1 MRLDPRNIFAMK
13 ILLHVLLLG
22 SFFTASLAEEAA
34 AEKWRALF
42 DGKTL
47 AGWMPSGFETGGA
60 VKVVNPFRGGPG
72 AIVIEAGTT
81 LSGFT
86 WTKGG
91 ELPRENYEITLEAM
105 KIAGDDFFCGLT
117 FPVGKSA
124 CSLIVGGWGG
134 MVIGLS
140 SIDHIDAS
148 ENETTQGREFKPGK
162 WYRIRVRVAGDRIDA
177 WIDDEHLVEVE
188 IKGRTISLRP
198 GEIQKSLPLGVAS
211 YMTSA
216 AVRDIRLRRL

>member
-1 MRLDPRNIFAMK
+1 MSTSFRFLAVVCVGFGAAVSAFA
-13 ILLHVLLLG
+13 
-22 SFFTASLAEEAA
+22 AEAANAQA
-34 AEKWRALF
+34 AEKWRPLF

-47 AGWMPSGFETGGA
+47 AGWMPSEFESGGA
-60 VKVVNPFRGGPG
+60 VKVENPFRGGRG
-72 AIVIEAGTT
+72 HRDRRGTT

-105 KIAGDDFFCGLT
+105 KLTGSDFLR
-117 FPVGKSA
+117 PHVSRRKSA
-124 CSLIVGGWGG
+124 CNLIVGGWGG

-140 SIDHIDAS
+140 NIDHIDAS
-148 ENETTQGREFKPGK
+148 ENETTQGREFKDGR
-162 WYRIRVRVAGDRIDA
+162 WYRVRVRVSGDKIEA
-177 WIDDEHLVEVE
+177 WIDDENVIDVE
-188 IKGRTISLRP
+188 IKGRVISLRP
-198 GEIQKSLPLGVAS
+198 GDIQQSLPLGVAT

>member
-1 MRLDPRNIFAMK
+1 MK
-13 ILLHVLLLG
+13 ILLRALLFG
-22 SFFTASLAEEAA
+22 SLFTASLAEEAA
-34 AEKWRALF
+34 GTEKWRALF

-47 AGWMPSGFETGGA
+47 AGWMPSGFETGGT
-60 VKVVNPFRGGPG
+60 VKVVDPFRGGPG

-148 ENETTQGREFKPGK
+148 ENETTQGREFKSGK

-177 WIDDEHLVEVE
+177 WIDDEHLIEVE

>member
-1 MRLDPRNIFAMK
+1 MK
-13 ILLHVLLLG
+13 ILLRALLFGLL
-22 SFFTASLAEEAA
+22 STASLAEEAA
-34 AEKWRALF
+34 GTEKWLALF

-47 AGWMPSGFETGGA
+47 AGWKPSGFETGGA
-60 VKVVNPFRGGPG
+60 VKAVNPFRGGPG

-140 SIDHIDAS
+140 SIDHVDAS

-162 WYRIRVRVAGDRIDA
+162 WYRIRVRVAGDKIDA
-177 WIDDEHLVEVE
+177 WIDDEHLVDVE
-188 IKGRTISLRP
+188 IKGRTISQRP
-198 GEIQKSLPLGVAS
+198 GEIQQSLPLGVAT

>member
-1 MRLDPRNIFAMK
+1 MK
-13 ILLHVLLLG
+13 ILLRALLFGLL
-22 SFFTASLAEEAA
+22 STVSLAEEAA
-34 AEKWRALF
+34 GTEKWRALF

-105 KIAGDDFFCGLT
+105 KITGDDFFCGLT

-177 WIDDEHLVEVE
+177 WIDDEHLVDVE